1 MNPISLRINELID
14 KLFEG
19 NNSKFANKIGVN
31 EANVRNYRKGTLP
44 KIDFIIKIYE
54 NIEFN
59 FDWFLTGKG
68 EILDEKPLMNENQEE
83 KSNELLDTK
92 NELIQ
97 LLKQENQRLK
107 NEVAELKGLDKS
119 LTA

>member
-1 MNPISLRINELID
+1 MNPISLRINELIE

-19 NNSKFANKIGVN
+19 NNSKFAHKIGIN

-59 FDWFLTGKG
+59 FDWFLTGRG
-68 EILDEKPLMNENQEE
+68 DILKENTLQNDDEKYRP
-83 KSNELLDTK
+83 
-92 NELIQ
+92 NELIIAKNEIIE

-107 NEVAELKGLDKS
+107 NEISELKGQDKS
-119 LTA
+119 RTA